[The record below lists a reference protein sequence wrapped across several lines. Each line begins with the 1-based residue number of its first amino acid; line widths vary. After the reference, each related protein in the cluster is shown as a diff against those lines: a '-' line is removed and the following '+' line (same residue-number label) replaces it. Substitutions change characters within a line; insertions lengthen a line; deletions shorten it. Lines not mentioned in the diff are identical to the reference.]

1 MVRKNGLKKTALH
14 RITGSNILMHS
25 KIYDVIVVGAG
36 HAGCEAALASAKMG
50 ADTLMFVIKLETIG
64 RMSCNPAVGG
74 LAKGHLTREVDA
86 LGGAIGQAID
96 RTGIHFRML
105 NKSKGPAVW
114 APRAQADRIAYQI
127 EMRSVVEHQENLEI
141 KEALV
146 EELIVEEDHI
156 KGVITQYG
164 QTYYAKTVIIAA
176 GTFLNGTIHI
186 GKNKYS
192 AGRAGEFA
200 SIKLSDSLKKCGFP
214 LTRFKTGTPAR
225 LDGRTLDYSKLE
237 EQKPDDP
244 PPKFSYYNDIEPKN
258 LVSCYLTYTN
268 KKTHKIIAE
277 HISESSLFSGN
288 ITGIGARYC
297 PSIEDKIKKFP
308 EKNRHQVF
316 LEPEGMNT
324 YEIYANGLPTSFP
337 PHVQLEMI
345 HSVEG
350 LENAKIM
357 RYGYAIEYD
366 CIPTEYI
373 HYSLETKI
381 IKGLFFAGQINGTSG
396 YEEAAAQGI
405 MAGINAVQVIQK
417 KDPIILR
424 RDSSYVGVL
433 IDDLVTKGVDEPYR
447 MFTARAEY
455 RLHLRQDNA
464 DERLMPLGYKLG
476 LVSDER
482 FKRFT
487 HAKKIKEREMNKL
500 KKQNARIDSNKSFK
514 IIDLLRRPG
523 NSFDDLVKY
532 GYKIHND
539 VSEFI
544 KEKISLEVKYEG
556 YIHRQMK
563 EIERFNYL
571 EHKKIPKD
579 FDYMGFDA
587 ISYEAREKLTKIKP
601 LSVGQ
606 AARVPGVTFADI
618 SALLVKLK
626 SLDVR

>member
-1 MVRKNGLKKTALH
+1 
-14 RITGSNILMHS
+14 MHS
-25 KIYDVIVVGAG
+25 KTYDVIVVGAG
-36 HAGCEAALASAKMG
+36 HAGCEAALAAAKMG

-86 LGGAIGQAID
+86 LGGAIGQVID

-114 APRAQADRIAYQI
+114 APRAQADRMKYQI
-127 EMRSVVEHQENLEI
+127 EMRSVVEHQDNLEV

-146 EELIVEEDHI
+146 EELVLEDGHV
-156 KGVITQYG
+156 KGVMTQYG
-164 QTYYAKTVIIAA
+164 QTYNAKTVIIAA

-186 GKNKYS
+186 GKNNYS

-200 SIKLSDSLKKCGFP
+200 SIKLSDSLKKLGFP
-214 LTRFKTGTPAR
+214 LVRFKTGTPAR
-225 LDGRTLDYSKLE
+225 LDARTLDYSKLE

-244 PPKFSYYNDIEPKN
+244 PPKFSYYTDIQPKN
-258 LVSCYLTYTN
+258 YVSCFLTYTN
-268 KKTHKIIAE
+268 RRTHKIIAD
-277 HISESSLFSGN
+277 HITESSLFSGN
-288 ITGIGARYC
+288 ITGVGARYC

-308 EKNRHQVF
+308 EKDRHQVF
-316 LEPEGMNT
+316 IEPEGLNT
-324 YEIYANGLPTSFP
+324 FEMYANGLPTSFP
-337 PHVQLEMI
+337 PQVQLDMI

-350 LENAKIM
+350 LEKAKLM

-373 HYSLETKI
+373 HYNLETKL
-381 IKGLFFAGQINGTSG
+381 IKGLFLAGQINGTSG

-405 MAGINAVQVIQK
+405 IAGINAVKYVQK
-417 KDPIILR
+417 KDPIIMH
-424 RDSSYVGVL
+424 RDNSYIGVL

-464 DERLMPLGYKLG
+464 DERLMPLGYELG
-476 LVSDER
+476 LIDKNR
-482 FKRFT
+482 YKQF
-487 HAKKIKEREMNKL
+487 ADALKIKNREIKKL
-500 KKQNARIDSNKSFK
+500 LKENAISDSKKSYKMID
-514 IIDLLRRPG
+514 ILRRPEIAY
-523 NSFDDLVKY
+523 DDLAKF
-532 GYKIHND
+532 GFKIESD
-539 VSEFI
+539 VTCDI

-556 YIHRQMK
+556 YIKRQHQ

-571 EHKKIPKD
+571 ESKSIPED
-579 FDYMGFDA
+579 FNYMEFPT
-587 ISYEAREKLTKIKP
+587 ISYEAREKLTKVKP

-606 AARVPGVTFADI
+606 AARIPGVTFADV

-626 SLDVR
+626 ALDAR

>member
-1 MVRKNGLKKTALH
+1 
-14 RITGSNILMHS
+14 MHS
-25 KIYDVIVVGAG
+25 HIYDVIVVGAG
-36 HAGCEAALASAKMG
+36 HAGCEAALAAAKMG

-86 LGGAIGQAID
+86 LGGAIGQVID
-96 RTGIHFRML
+96 KTGIHFRML

-114 APRAQADRIAYQI
+114 APRAQADRMKYQM
-127 EMRSVVEHQENLEI
+127 EMRSVVELQENLEI

-146 EELIVEEDHI
+146 EELVVENGHI
-156 KGVITQYG
+156 KGVKTQYG
-164 QTYYAKTVIIAA
+164 QTYFGKTVVIAA

-200 SIKLSDSLKKCGFP
+200 SIKLSDSLRKHGFP
-214 LTRFKTGTPAR
+214 LVRFKTGTPAR
-225 LDGRTLDYSKLE
+225 LDSRTLDYSKLE
-237 EQKPDDP
+237 EQKPDEP
-244 PPKFSYYNDIEPKN
+244 PPKFSYYTDIQPKN
-258 LVSCYLTYTN
+258 YVSCFLTYTN
-268 KKTHKIIAE
+268 KKTHKIIADN
-277 HISESSLFSGN
+277 ITESSLFSGN

-308 EKNRHQVF
+308 DKDRHQVF
-316 LEPEGMNT
+316 IEPEGINT
-324 YEIYANGLPTSFP
+324 FEMYANGLPTSFP
-337 PHVQLEMI
+337 PQVQLDMI

-350 LENAKIM
+350 LEKAKLM

-366 CIPTEYI
+366 CIPSEYI
-373 HYSLETKI
+373 QYSLETKLI
-381 IKGLFFAGQINGTSG
+381 QGLFLAGQINGTSG

-405 MAGINAVQVIQK
+405 IAGINAVKYARGEEPVVM
-417 KDPIILR
+417 R
-424 RDSSYVGVL
+424 RDNSYIGVL

-464 DERLMPLGYKLG
+464 DERLMPIGYELG
-476 LVSDER
+476 LIE
-482 FKRFT
+482 
-487 HAKKIKEREMNKL
+487 KERYKKFTDAIKL
-500 KKQNARIDSNKSFK
+500 KNRELKKLQKENAKSDSDKSYKMID
-514 IIDLLRRPG
+514 ILRRPEIAY
-523 NSFDDLVKY
+523 DDLAKF
-532 GYKIHND
+532 GYEIEND
-539 VSEFI
+539 VTDSI

-556 YIHRQMK
+556 YIKRQAQ

-571 EHKKIPKD
+571 ESKPIPAD
-579 FDYMGFDA
+579 FNYMEFEN
-587 ISYEAREKLTKIKP
+587 ISYEAREKLTKVKP

-606 AARVPGVTFADI
+606 AARIPGVTFADV

-626 SLDVR
+626 TLDVR

>member
-1 MVRKNGLKKTALH
+1 
-14 RITGSNILMHS
+14 MHS
-25 KIYDVIVVGAG
+25 QIYDVIVVGAG
-36 HAGCEAALASAKMG
+36 HAGCEAALAAARMG
-50 ADTLMFVIKLETIG
+50 ADTLMLVIKLETIG

-86 LGGAIGQAID
+86 LGGAIGQVID

-114 APRAQADRIAYQI
+114 APRAQADRMKYQL

-146 EELIVEEDHI
+146 EELIVEKGQI
-156 KGVITQYG
+156 KGVKTQYG
-164 QTYYAKTVIIAA
+164 QTYFGKTVIIAA

-200 SIKLSDSLKKCGFP
+200 SLKLSDSLKEHGFP
-214 LTRFKTGTPAR
+214 LVRFKTGTPAR
-225 LDGRTLDYSKLE
+225 LDSRSLDYSKLE

-244 PPKFSYYNDIEPKN
+244 PPKFSYYTDIEPKN
-258 LVSCYLTYTN
+258 YVSCFLTYTN
-268 KKTHKIIAE
+268 KNTHKIIADN
-277 HISESSLFSGN
+277 ISESSLFSGN

-308 EKNRHQVF
+308 DKNRHQVF
-316 LEPEGMNT
+316 IEPEGLNT
-324 YEIYANGLPTSFP
+324 FEMYANGLPTSFP
-337 PHVQLEMI
+337 PQVQLDMI

-350 LENAKIM
+350 LENAKLM

-366 CIPTEYI
+366 CIPSEYI
-373 HYSLETKI
+373 QYSLETKL
-381 IKGLFFAGQINGTSG
+381 IKGLFLAGQINGTSG

-405 MAGINAVQVIQK
+405 IAGINAVNYVLK
-417 KDPIILR
+417 KDPVVMH
-424 RDSSYVGVL
+424 RDNSYIGVL

-464 DERLMPLGYKLG
+464 DERLMPLGNQLG
-476 LVSDER
+476 LIDIERYKKFTEALKVKNREIKKLQKTNAKTDSD
-482 FKRFT
+482 K
-487 HAKKIKEREMNKL
+487 AYKM
-500 KKQNARIDSNKSFK
+500 ID
-514 IIDLLRRPG
+514 ILRRPEIAY
-523 NSFDDLVKY
+523 DDLNRF
-532 GYKIHND
+532 GYIIEND
-539 VSEFI
+539 VTDLI
-544 KEKISLEVKYEG
+544 KDKISLEVKYEG
-556 YIHRQMK
+556 YIKRQKK

-571 EHKKIPKD
+571 ENKSIPAD
-579 FDYMGFDA
+579 FNYMEFKT
-587 ISYEAREKLTKIKP
+587 ISYEAREKLTKVKP

-606 AARVPGVTFADI
+606 AARIPGVTFADV
-618 SALLVKLK
+618 SALLIKLK
-626 SLDVR
+626 SLGK

>member
-1 MVRKNGLKKTALH
+1 
-14 RITGSNILMHS
+14 MHS
-25 KIYDVIVVGAG
+25 QIYDVIVVGAG
-36 HAGCEAALASAKMG
+36 HAGCEAALAAAKMG

-86 LGGAIGQAID
+86 LGGAIGQVID

-114 APRAQADRIAYQI
+114 APRAQADRIKYQL

-146 EELIVEEDHI
+146 EELIVEKGLI
-156 KGVITQYG
+156 KGVKTQYG
-164 QTYYAKTVIIAA
+164 QTYFGKTVIIAA

-200 SIKLSDSLKKCGFP
+200 SLKLSDSLKEHGFP
-214 LTRFKTGTPAR
+214 LVRFKTGTPAR
-225 LDGRTLDYSKLE
+225 LDSRSLDYSKLE
-237 EQKPDDP
+237 EQKPDEP
-244 PPKFSYYNDIEPKN
+244 PPKFSYYTDIEPKN
-258 LVSCYLTYTN
+258 YVSCYLTYTN
-268 KKTHKIIAE
+268 EKTHKIIADN
-277 HISESSLFSGN
+277 INKSSLFSGN

-316 LEPEGMNT
+316 IEPEGINT
-324 YEIYANGLPTSFP
+324 FEMYANGLPTSFP
-337 PHVQLEMI
+337 PQVQLDMI

-350 LENAKIM
+350 LENAKLM

-366 CIPTEYI
+366 CIPSEYI
-373 HYSLETKI
+373 QYNLETKL

-405 MAGINAVQVIQK
+405 IAGINAVNYVLK
-417 KDPIILR
+417 KDPVVMH
-424 RDSSYVGVL
+424 RDNSYIGVL

-464 DERLMPLGYKLG
+464 DERLMPLGHQLG
-476 LVSDER
+476 LIDNER
-482 FKRFT
+482 YKKFIE
-487 HAKKIKEREMNKL
+487 ALKIKNREL
-500 KKQNARIDSNKSFK
+500 KKLQKTNAKTDSDKAYKMID
-514 IIDLLRRPG
+514 ILRRPEIAY
-523 NSFDDLVKY
+523 DDLTEF
-532 GYKIHND
+532 GYKIEND
-539 VSEFI
+539 VTNLI
-544 KEKISLEVKYEG
+544 KNKISLEVKYEG
-556 YIHRQMK
+556 YIIRQK
-563 EIERFNYL
+563 QEIERFNYL
-571 EHKKIPKD
+571 ENKSIPAD
-579 FDYMGFDA
+579 FNYMEFET
-587 ISYEAREKLTKIKP
+587 ISYEAREKLTKVNP

-606 AARVPGVTFADI
+606 AARIPGVTFADV
-618 SALLVKLK
+618 SALLIKLK
-626 SLDVR
+626 TLDAK

>member
-1 MVRKNGLKKTALH
+1 
-14 RITGSNILMHS
+14 MHS
-25 KIYDVIVVGAG
+25 HIYDVIVVGAG
-36 HAGCEAALASAKMG
+36 HAGCEAALAAAKMG

-74 LAKGHLTREVDA
+74 LAKGHITREVDA
-86 LGGAIGQAID
+86 LGGAIGQVID

-114 APRAQADRIAYQI
+114 APRAQADRIAYQM

-146 EELIVEEDHI
+146 EELVVDKGHI
-156 KGVITQYG
+156 KGVKTQYG

-186 GKNKYS
+186 GKKRYS
-192 AGRAGEFA
+192 SGRAGEFA
-200 SIKLSDSLKKCGFP
+200 SIKLSDSLKQCGFP
-214 LTRFKTGTPAR
+214 LVRFKTGTPAR
-225 LDGRTLDYSKLE
+225 LDARTLDYSKLE

-244 PPKFSYYNDIEPKN
+244 APKFSYYTDIEPKN
-258 LVSCYLTYTN
+258 RVSCFLTYTN
-268 KKTHKIIAE
+268 PRTHEIISE
-277 HISESSLFSGN
+277 NMTESSLFSGN

-308 EKNRHQVF
+308 EKDRHQVF
-316 LEPEGMNT
+316 IEPEGINT
-324 YEIYANGLPTSFP
+324 FEMYANGLPTSFP
-337 PHVQLEMI
+337 PQVQLDMI

-350 LENAKIM
+350 LENAKLM

-373 HYSLETKI
+373 QYSLETKLV
-381 IKGLFFAGQINGTSG
+381 KGLFFAGQINGTSG

-405 MAGINAVQVIQK
+405 MAGINAVKYVQK
-417 KDPIILR
+417 KDPIIML
-424 RDSSYVGVL
+424 RDSSYIGVL

-464 DERLMPLGYKLG
+464 DERLMPLGFELG
-476 LVSDER
+476 LIDK
-482 FKRFT
+482 KRYQKFVN
-487 HAKKIKEREMNKL
+487 ALKIKNREIEKL
-500 KKQNARIDSNKSFK
+500 KKENARSETKKSYKMID
-514 IIDLLRRPG
+514 ILRRPEIAY
-523 NSFDDLVKY
+523 DDLKKF
-532 GYKIHND
+532 GYTIESD
-539 VSEFI
+539 VTDDI

-556 YIHRQMK
+556 YIQRQMK

-579 FDYMGFDA
+579 FNYMNFDA

-606 AARVPGVTFADI
+606 AARVPGVTFADV

-626 SLDVR
+626 ALDGR

>member
-1 MVRKNGLKKTALH
+1 
-14 RITGSNILMHS
+14 MHS
-25 KIYDVIVVGAG
+25 QIYDVIVVGAG
-36 HAGCEAALASAKMG
+36 HAGCEAALAAAKMG

-86 LGGAIGQAID
+86 LGGAIGQVID

-114 APRAQADRIAYQI
+114 APRAQADRMKYQI

-146 EELIVEEDHI
+146 EELIVDKGQI
-156 KGVITQYG
+156 KGVKTQYG

-200 SIKLSDSLKKCGFP
+200 SLKLSDSLKAHGFP
-214 LTRFKTGTPAR
+214 LVRFKTGTPAR
-225 LDGRTLDYSKLE
+225 LDSRSLDYSKLE
-237 EQKPDDP
+237 EQKPDEP
-244 PPKFSYYNDIEPKN
+244 PPKFSYYTDIEPKN
-258 LVSCYLTYTN
+258 YVSCYLTYTN
-268 KKTHKIIAE
+268 EKTHKIIADN
-277 HISESSLFSGN
+277 INKSSLFSGN

-316 LEPEGMNT
+316 IEPEGINT
-324 YEIYANGLPTSFP
+324 FEMYANGLPTSFP
-337 PHVQLEMI
+337 PQVQLDMI

-350 LENAKIM
+350 LENAKLM

-366 CIPTEYI
+366 CIPSEYI
-373 HYSLETKI
+373 QYNLETKL

-405 MAGINAVQVIQK
+405 IAGINAVNYVLK
-417 KDPIILR
+417 KDPVVMH
-424 RDSSYVGVL
+424 RDNSYIGVL

-464 DERLMPLGYKLG
+464 DERLMPLGHQLG
-476 LVSDER
+476 LIDNER
-482 FKRFT
+482 YKKFIE
-487 HAKKIKEREMNKL
+487 ALKIKNREL
-500 KKQNARIDSNKSFK
+500 KKLQKTNAKTDSDKAYKMID
-514 IIDLLRRPG
+514 ILRRPEIAY
-523 NSFDDLVKY
+523 DDLTEF
-532 GYKIHND
+532 GYKIEND
-539 VSEFI
+539 VTNLI
-544 KEKISLEVKYEG
+544 KNKISLEVKYEG
-556 YIHRQMK
+556 YIIRQK
-563 EIERFNYL
+563 QEIERFNYL
-571 EHKKIPKD
+571 ENKSIPAD
-579 FDYMGFDA
+579 FNYMEFET
-587 ISYEAREKLTKIKP
+587 ISYEAREKLTKVNP

-606 AARVPGVTFADI
+606 AARIPGVTFADV
-618 SALLVKLK
+618 SALLIKLK
-626 SLDVR
+626 TLDAK

>member
-1 MVRKNGLKKTALH
+1 
-14 RITGSNILMHS
+14 MHS
-25 KIYDVIVVGAG
+25 HIYDVIVIGAG
-36 HAGCEAALASAKMG
+36 HAGCEAALAAAKMG

-86 LGGAIGQAID
+86 LGGTIGQVID

-114 APRAQADRIAYQI
+114 APRAQADRMKYQL

-146 EELIVEEDHI
+146 KKLIVEKGHI
-156 KGVITQYG
+156 KGVKTQYG

-200 SIKLSDSLKKCGFP
+200 SIKLSDSLKKLGFP
-214 LTRFKTGTPAR
+214 LVRFKTGTPAR
-225 LDGRTLDYSKLE
+225 IDSRTLDYSKLE
-237 EQKPDDP
+237 EQTPDEP
-244 PPKFSYYNDIEPKN
+244 PPKFSYYTEIQPKN
-258 LVSCYLTYTN
+258 YASCFLTYTN
-268 KKTHKIIAE
+268 KRTHKIIADNM
-277 HISESSLFSGN
+277 SKSSLFSGN

-308 EKNRHQVF
+308 DKDRHQVF
-316 LEPEGMNT
+316 LEPEGLNT
-324 YEIYANGLPTSFP
+324 FEMYANGLPTSFP
-337 PHVQLEMI
+337 PQVQLDLI

-350 LENAKIM
+350 LEKAKLM

-366 CIPTEYI
+366 CIPTECI
-373 HYSLETKI
+373 QYSLETKL
-381 IKGLFFAGQINGTSG
+381 IKGLFLAGQINGTSG

-405 MAGINAVQVIQK
+405 IAGINAVHFVLK
-417 KDPIILR
+417 KDPVIMR
-424 RDSSYVGVL
+424 RDNSYIGVL

-476 LVSDER
+476 LIAD
-482 FKRFT
+482 KKYKKFT
-487 HAKKIKEREMNKL
+487 EALKIKNREL
-500 KKQNARIDSNKSFK
+500 KKLQKTNAKTDSDKAYK
-514 IIDLLRRPG
+514 MIEILRRPEIAY
-523 NSFDDLVKY
+523 DDLISF
-532 GYKIHND
+532 GYKIEND
-539 VSEFI
+539 VTDAI
-544 KEKISLEVKYEG
+544 KDKISLEVKYEG
-556 YIHRQMK
+556 YIKRQKK

-571 EHKKIPKD
+571 ENKSIPVD
-579 FDYMGFDA
+579 FNYMEFDT
-587 ISYEAREKLTKIKP
+587 ISYEAREKLTNVKP

-606 AARVPGVTFADI
+606 AARIPGVTFADV

-626 SLDVR
+626 ALDAL

>member
-1 MVRKNGLKKTALH
+1 M
-14 RITGSNILMHS
+14 
-25 KIYDVIVVGAG
+25 IVVGAG
-36 HAGCEAALASAKMG
+36 HAGCEAALAAAKMG
-50 ADTLMFVIKLETIG
+50 ADTLLFVIKLETIG

-86 LGGAIGQAID
+86 LGGAIGQVID
-96 RTGIHFRML
+96 KTGIHFRML

-114 APRAQADRIAYQI
+114 APRAQADRMKYQI

-146 EELIVEEDHI
+146 EELIVEDKHI
-156 KGVITQYG
+156 KGVMTQYG
-164 QTYYAKTVIIAA
+164 QSYYAKTVIIAA

-186 GKNKYS
+186 GKNNYS

-214 LTRFKTGTPAR
+214 LARFKTGTPAR
-225 LDGRTLDYSKLE
+225 LDSRTLDYSKLE
-237 EQKPDDP
+237 EQKPDEP
-244 PPKFSYYNDIEPKN
+244 PPKFSYYTDIQPKN
-258 LVSCYLTYTN
+258 YVSCFLTYTN
-268 KKTHKIIAE
+268 KTTHKIIADN
-277 HISESSLFSGN
+277 INESSLFSGN

-308 EKNRHQVF
+308 EKDRHQVF
-316 LEPEGMNT
+316 IEPEGINT
-324 YEIYANGLPTSFP
+324 FEMYANGLPTSFP
-337 PHVQLEMI
+337 PQVQLDMI

-350 LENAKIM
+350 LEKAKLM

-373 HYSLETKI
+373 HYSLETKL
-381 IKGLFFAGQINGTSG
+381 IKGLFLAGQINGTSG

-405 MAGINAVQVIQK
+405 IAGINAVKYVQK
-417 KDPIILR
+417 KDPIIMH
-424 RDSSYVGVL
+424 RDNSYIGVL

-464 DERLMPLGYKLG
+464 DERLMPLGYELG
-476 LVSDER
+476 LIDKHRYKQFTDALIIKNREIKKLLKENAISDSE
-482 FKRFT
+482 KSY
-487 HAKKIKEREMNKL
+487 KM
-500 KKQNARIDSNKSFK
+500 ID
-514 IIDLLRRPG
+514 ILRRPEIAYD
-523 NSFDDLVKY
+523 NLAKF
-532 GYKIHND
+532 GYKIADD
-539 VSEFI
+539 VTNAI

-556 YIHRQMK
+556 YIKRQHQ

-571 EHKKIPKD
+571 ESKSIPAD
-579 FDYMGFDA
+579 FNYMEFA
-587 ISYEAREKLTKIKP
+587 TISYEAREKLTKVKP

-606 AARVPGVTFADI
+606 AARIPGVTFADV

-626 SLDVR
+626 TLDAR

>member
-1 MVRKNGLKKTALH
+1 
-14 RITGSNILMHS
+14 MHS
-25 KIYDVIVVGAG
+25 HIFDVIVIGAG
-36 HAGCEAALASAKMG
+36 HAGCEAALAAAKMG
-50 ADTLMFVIKLETIG
+50 ANTLLFVIKLETIG

-86 LGGAIGQAID
+86 LGGAIGQVID
-96 RTGIHFRML
+96 KTGIHFRML

-114 APRAQADRIAYQI
+114 APRAQADRMKYQM

-146 EELIVEEDHI
+146 EELVVENGHI
-156 KGVITQYG
+156 KGVKTQYG
-164 QTYYAKTVIIAA
+164 QTYFGKTMIIAA

-200 SIKLSDSLKKCGFP
+200 SLKLSDSLKELGFR
-214 LTRFKTGTPAR
+214 LVRFKTGTPAR
-225 LDGRTLDYSKLE
+225 LDSRTLDYSKLE
-237 EQKPDDP
+237 EQKPDEP
-244 PPKFSYYNDIEPKN
+244 PPKFSYYTEIQPKN
-258 LVSCYLTYTN
+258 YVSCFLTYTN
-268 KKTHKIIAE
+268 KNTHKIIADN
-277 HISESSLFSGN
+277 ITKSSLFSGN

-308 EKNRHQVF
+308 EKDRHQVF
-316 LEPEGMNT
+316 IEPEGINT
-324 YEIYANGLPTSFP
+324 FEMYANGLPTSFP
-337 PHVQLEMI
+337 PQVQLDMI

-350 LENAKIM
+350 LEKAKLM

-373 HYSLETKI
+373 HYSLETKL
-381 IKGLFFAGQINGTSG
+381 IKGLFLAGQINGTSG

-405 MAGINAVQVIQK
+405 IAGINAVHSVRGK
-417 KDPIILR
+417 NPIIMR
-424 RDSSYVGVL
+424 RDNSYIGVL

-476 LVSDER
+476 LIDKER
-482 FKRFT
+482 YRQFT
-487 HAKKIKEREMNKL
+487 DALKIKNREIKKL
-500 KKQNARIDSNKSFK
+500 KKENAISDSEKSYK
-514 IIDLLRRPG
+514 MIAILRRPEIAY
-523 NSFDDLVKY
+523 DDLAKF
-532 GYKIHND
+532 GYKIESD
-539 VSEFI
+539 VTGDI

-556 YIHRQMK
+556 YIKRQHQ

-571 EHKKIPKD
+571 ESKSIPLD
-579 FDYMGFDA
+579 FNYLKFET
-587 ISYEAREKLTKIKP
+587 ISYEAREKLTKVKP

-606 AARVPGVTFADI
+606 AARIPGVTFADV

-626 SLDVR
+626 TLDAR

>member
-1 MVRKNGLKKTALH
+1 
-14 RITGSNILMHS
+14 MHS

-36 HAGCEAALASAKMG
+36 HAGCEAALAAAKMG

-86 LGGAIGQAID
+86 LGGAIGQVID

-114 APRAQADRIAYQI
+114 APRAQADRMKYQM
-127 EMRSVVEHQENLEI
+127 EMRFVVEHQENLEV

-146 EELIVEEDHI
+146 EELIVQKRQI
-156 KGVITQYG
+156 KGVKTQYG
-164 QTYYAKTVIIAA
+164 QTYWGKTVIIAA

-192 AGRAGEFA
+192 SGRAGEFA
-200 SIKLSDSLKKCGFP
+200 SIKLSDSLKEHGFP
-214 LTRFKTGTPAR
+214 LVRFKTGTPAR
-225 LDGRTLDYSKLE
+225 LDSRSLDYEKLE
-237 EQKPDDP
+237 EQKPDEP
-244 PPKFSYYNDIEPKN
+244 PPKFSYYTNIQPKN
-258 LVSCYLTYTN
+258 YVSCFLTYTN
-268 KKTHKIIAE
+268 ERTHKIIADN
-277 HISESSLFSGN
+277 INQSSLFSGN

-308 EKNRHQVF
+308 EKDRHQVF
-316 LEPEGMNT
+316 IEPEGINT
-324 YEIYANGLPTSFP
+324 FEMYANGLPTSFP
-337 PHVQLEMI
+337 PQVQMDMI

-350 LENAKIM
+350 LKNAKLM

-373 HYSLETKI
+373 QYSLETRL

-405 MAGINAVQVIQK
+405 IAGINAVNYVMK
-417 KDPIILR
+417 KEPIVMH
-424 RDSSYVGVL
+424 RDNSYIGVL

-464 DERLMPLGYKLG
+464 DERLMPLGYQLG
-476 LVSDER
+476 LIDTARYKKFTEALTIKIREIKKLQKTNAKTDSD
-482 FKRFT
+482 KAYKT
-487 HAKKIKEREMNKL
+487 
-500 KKQNARIDSNKSFK
+500 ID
-514 IIDLLRRPG
+514 ILRRPEIAY
-523 NSFDDLVKY
+523 DDLVRF
-532 GYKIHND
+532 GYKIEKD
-539 VSEFI
+539 VTDLI
-544 KEKISLEVKYEG
+544 KDKISLEVKYEG
-556 YIHRQMK
+556 YIKRQK
-563 EIERFNYL
+563 QEIERFNYL
-571 EHKKIPKD
+571 ENKSIPAD
-579 FDYMGFDA
+579 FNYMEFET
-587 ISYEAREKLTKIKP
+587 ISYEAREKLTKVKP

-606 AARVPGVTFADI
+606 AARISGVTFADV
-618 SALLVKLK
+618 SALLIKLK
-626 SLDVR
+626 TLDAK

>member
-1 MVRKNGLKKTALH
+1 LTKKTAPKNSVTQK
-14 RITGSNILMHS
+14 TGSNTIMHS
-25 KIYDVIVVGAG
+25 KTYDVIVVGAG
-36 HAGCEAALASAKMG
+36 HAGCEAALAAAKMG

-86 LGGAIGQAID
+86 LGGAIGQVID

-114 APRAQADRIAYQI
+114 APRAQADRMKYQI
-127 EMRSVVEHQENLEI
+127 EMRSVVEHQDNLEV

-146 EELIVEEDHI
+146 EELVLEDGHV
-156 KGVITQYG
+156 KGVMTQYG
-164 QTYYAKTVIIAA
+164 QTYNAKTVIIAA

-186 GKNKYS
+186 GKNNYS

-200 SIKLSDSLKKCGFP
+200 SIKLSDSLKKLGFP
-214 LTRFKTGTPAR
+214 LVRFKTGTPAR
-225 LDGRTLDYSKLE
+225 LDARTLDYSKLE

-244 PPKFSYYNDIEPKN
+244 PPKFSYYTDIQPKN
-258 LVSCYLTYTN
+258 YVSCFLTYTN
-268 KKTHKIIAE
+268 RRTHKIIAD
-277 HISESSLFSGN
+277 HITESSLFSGN
-288 ITGIGARYC
+288 ITGVGARYC

-308 EKNRHQVF
+308 EKDRHQVF
-316 LEPEGMNT
+316 IEPEGLNT
-324 YEIYANGLPTSFP
+324 FEMYANGLPTSFP
-337 PHVQLEMI
+337 PQVQLDMI

-350 LENAKIM
+350 LEKAKLM

-373 HYSLETKI
+373 HYNLETKL
-381 IKGLFFAGQINGTSG
+381 IKGLFLAGQINGTSG

-405 MAGINAVQVIQK
+405 IAGINAVKYVQK
-417 KDPIILR
+417 KDPIIMH
-424 RDSSYVGVL
+424 RDNSYIGVL

-464 DERLMPLGYKLG
+464 DERLMPLGYELG
-476 LVSDER
+476 LIDKNR
-482 FKRFT
+482 YKQF
-487 HAKKIKEREMNKL
+487 ADALKIKNREIKKL
-500 KKQNARIDSNKSFK
+500 LKENAISDSKKSYKMID
-514 IIDLLRRPG
+514 ILRRPEIAY
-523 NSFDDLVKY
+523 DDLAKF
-532 GYKIHND
+532 GFKIESD
-539 VSEFI
+539 VTCDI

-556 YIHRQMK
+556 YIKRQHQ

-571 EHKKIPKD
+571 ESKSIPED
-579 FDYMGFDA
+579 FNYMEFPT
-587 ISYEAREKLTKIKP
+587 ISYEAREKLTKVKP

-606 AARVPGVTFADI
+606 AARIPGVTFADV

-626 SLDVR
+626 ALDAR

>member
-1 MVRKNGLKKTALH
+1 
-14 RITGSNILMHS
+14 MHS
-25 KIYDVIVVGAG
+25 KTYDVIVVGAG
-36 HAGCEAALASAKMG
+36 HAGCEAALAAAKMG
-50 ADTLMFVIKLETIG
+50 ANTLMFVIKLETIG

-86 LGGAIGQAID
+86 LGGAIGQVID

-114 APRAQADRIAYQI
+114 APRAQADRMKYQI
-127 EMRSVVEHQENLEI
+127 EMRSVVEHQENLEV

-146 EELIVEEDHI
+146 EELIVDKEHI
-156 KGVITQYG
+156 KGVKTQYG

-200 SIKLSDSLKKCGFP
+200 SIKLSESLEKCGFP
-214 LTRFKTGTPAR
+214 LVRFKTGTPAR
-225 LDGRTLDYSKLE
+225 LDARTLDYSKLE
-237 EQKPDDP
+237 EQKPDEP
-244 PPKFSYYNDIEPKN
+244 PPKFSYYTDIQPKN
-258 LVSCYLTYTN
+258 YVSCFLTYTN
-268 KKTHKIIAE
+268 KRTHKIIAD
-277 HISESSLFSGN
+277 HITESSLFSGN
-288 ITGIGARYC
+288 ITGVGARYC

-308 EKNRHQVF
+308 EKDRHQVF
-316 LEPEGMNT
+316 IEPEGLNT
-324 YEIYANGLPTSFP
+324 FEMYANGLPTSFP
-337 PHVQLEMI
+337 PQVQLDMI

-350 LENAKIM
+350 LEKAKLM

-373 HYSLETKI
+373 HYSLETKL
-381 IKGLFFAGQINGTSG
+381 IKGLFLAGQINGTSG

-405 MAGINAVQVIQK
+405 IAGINAVKYVQK
-417 KDPIILR
+417 KDPIIMH
-424 RDSSYVGVL
+424 RDNSYIGVL

-464 DERLMPLGYKLG
+464 DERLMPLGYELG
-476 LVSDER
+476 LIDKNR
-482 FKRFT
+482 YKQF
-487 HAKKIKEREMNKL
+487 ADALKIKNREIKKL
-500 KKQNARIDSNKSFK
+500 LRENAISDSKKSYKMID
-514 IIDLLRRPG
+514 ILRRPEIAY
-523 NSFDDLVKY
+523 DDLAKF
-532 GYKIHND
+532 GYKIE
-539 VSEFI
+539 SEVTCDI

-556 YIHRQMK
+556 YIKRQHQ

-571 EHKKIPKD
+571 ESKSIPED
-579 FDYMGFDA
+579 FNYMEFPT
-587 ISYEAREKLTKIKP
+587 ISYEAREKLTKVKP

-606 AARVPGVTFADI
+606 AARIPGVTFADV

-626 SLDVR
+626 ALDAR

>member
-1 MVRKNGLKKTALH
+1 MHKK
-14 RITGSNILMHS
+14 
-25 KIYDVIVVGAG
+25 KYDVIVIGGG
-36 HAGCEAALASAKMG
+36 HAGCEAALAAARRG
-50 ADTLMFVIKLETIG
+50 ADTLMFIIKLETIG

-86 LGGAIGQAID
+86 LGGAIGQVID

-127 EMRSVVEHQENLEI
+127 EMRSVVEHQDNLEI

-146 EELIVEEDHI
+146 EELIVENDTV

-164 QTYYAKTVIIAA
+164 QTYISKTVIIAA

-186 GKNKYS
+186 GRNRYS

-200 SIKLSDSLKKCGFP
+200 SIKLSESIKKLGFP
-214 LTRFKTGTPAR
+214 LVRFKTGTPAR
-225 LDGRTLDYSKLE
+225 IDARTLNFSKLE
-237 EQKPDDP
+237 EQKPDEP
-244 PPKFSYYNDIEPKN
+244 PPKFSYYTDIQPKN

-268 KKTHKIIAE
+268 KKTHKIIAD
-277 HISESSLFSGN
+277 HITESSLFSGN
-288 ITGIGARYC
+288 ITGVGARYC

-316 LEPEGMNT
+316 LEPEGTNT
-324 YEIYANGLPTSFP
+324 FEIYANGLPTSFP
-337 PHVQLEMI
+337 PEIQLKMI
-345 HSVEG
+345 HTVEG
-350 LENAKIM
+350 MEQAKLM

-366 CIPTEYI
+366 CIPTEFLTM
-373 HYSLETKI
+373 SLETKN
-381 IKGLFFAGQINGTSG
+381 IKGLFLAGQINGTSG

-405 MAGINAVQVIQK
+405 MAGINAVQLLHK
-417 KDPIILR
+417 KDPIILK
-424 RDSSYVGVL
+424 RDSSYIGVL

-482 FKRFT
+482 FGHFT
-487 HAKKIKEREMNKL
+487 HAQKIKDREIRKL
-500 KKQNARIDSNKSFK
+500 KKQNAKIDSDKSFK
-514 IIDLLRRPG
+514 IIDLLRRPE
-523 NSFDDLVKY
+523 NSYDDLVNY
-532 GYKIHND
+532 GYIVQDD
-539 VSEFI
+539 VTELI

-556 YIHRQMK
+556 YIQRQMK

-579 FDYMGFDA
+579 FDFMRFEA
-587 ISYEAREKLTKIKP
+587 ISFEAREKLTKIKP

-626 SLDVR
+626 SLDGR

>member
-1 MVRKNGLKKTALH
+1 
-14 RITGSNILMHS
+14 MHS
-25 KIYDVIVVGAG
+25 QIYDVIVVGAG
-36 HAGCEAALASAKMG
+36 HAGCEAALAAAKMG

-86 LGGAIGQAID
+86 LGGAIGQVID

-114 APRAQADRIAYQI
+114 APRAQADRMKYQI

-146 EELIVEEDHI
+146 EELIVDKGQI
-156 KGVITQYG
+156 KGVKTQYG

-186 GKNKYS
+186 GRNKFS

-200 SIKLSDSLKKCGFP
+200 SIKLSDSLKEHGFP
-214 LTRFKTGTPAR
+214 LVRFKTGTPAR
-225 LDGRTLDYSKLE
+225 LDSRTLDYSKLE
-237 EQKPDDP
+237 EQKPDEP
-244 PPKFSYYNDIEPKN
+244 PPKFSYYTDIQPKN
-258 LVSCYLTYTN
+258 YVGCFLTYTN
-268 KKTHKIIAE
+268 TKTHKIIAD
-277 HISESSLFSGN
+277 HITESSLFSGN

-308 EKNRHQVF
+308 DKDRHQVF
-316 LEPEGMNT
+316 IEPEGINT
-324 YEIYANGLPTSFP
+324 FEMYANGLPTSFP
-337 PHVQLEMI
+337 PQVQLDMI

-350 LENAKIM
+350 LENAKLM

-366 CIPTEYI
+366 CIPSEYI
-373 HYSLETKI
+373 QYNLETKL

-405 MAGINAVQVIQK
+405 IAGINAVNYVLG
-417 KDPIILR
+417 KDPVIMR
-424 RDSSYVGVL
+424 RDNSYIGVL

-464 DERLMPLGYKLG
+464 DERLMPLGYELG
-476 LVSDER
+476 LIDKER
-482 FKRFT
+482 YKKFT
-487 HAKKIKEREMNKL
+487 GALKIKNRELKKL
-500 KKQNARIDSNKSFK
+500 KQANAISDSEKSYKVID
-514 IIDLLRRPG
+514 ILRRPEIAY
-523 NSFDDLVKY
+523 DDLAKF
-532 GYKIHND
+532 GYKIESD
-539 VSEFI
+539 VTDAV

-556 YIHRQMK
+556 YIKRQAQ

-571 EHKKIPKD
+571 ESKSIPAD
-579 FDYMGFDA
+579 FNYMEFET
-587 ISYEAREKLTKIKP
+587 ISYEAREKLTKVKP

-606 AARVPGVTFADI
+606 AARIPGVTFADV

-626 SLDVR
+626 TLDAR

>member
-1 MVRKNGLKKTALH
+1 
-14 RITGSNILMHS
+14 MHS
-25 KIYDVIVVGAG
+25 KIYDVIVIGAG

-86 LGGAIGQAID
+86 LGGAIGQVID
-96 RTGIHFRML
+96 KTGIHFRML
-105 NKSKGPAVW
+105 NRSKGPAVW

-156 KGVITQYG
+156 KGVLTQYG

-186 GKNKYS
+186 GKNNYS

-214 LTRFKTGTPAR
+214 LVRFKTGTPAR
-225 LDGRTLDYSKLE
+225 LDSRTLDYSKLE
-237 EQKPDDP
+237 EQKPDEP
-244 PPKFSYYNDIEPKN
+244 PPKFSYYTDIHPKN
-258 LVSCYLTYTN
+258 YVSCFLTYTN
-268 KKTHKIIAE
+268 KSTHKIIADN
-277 HISESSLFSGN
+277 ITESSLFSGN

-308 EKNRHQVF
+308 EKDRHQVF
-316 LEPEGMNT
+316 IEPEGINT
-324 YEIYANGLPTSFP
+324 FEMYANGLPTSFP
-337 PHVQLEMI
+337 PQVQLDMI

-350 LENAKIM
+350 LEKAKLM

-373 HYSLETKI
+373 QYSLETKLV
-381 IKGLFFAGQINGTSG
+381 KGLFFAGQINGTSG

-405 MAGINAVQVIQK
+405 IAGINAVKYVQK
-417 KDPIILR
+417 KDPIIMH
-424 RDSSYVGVL
+424 RDNSYIGVL

-464 DERLMPLGYKLG
+464 DERLMPLGYELG
-476 LVSDER
+476 LIDKYR
-482 FKRFT
+482 YKQFT
-487 HAKKIKEREMNKL
+487 DALKIKNREIKKL
-500 KKQNARIDSNKSFK
+500 LKENAISDSEKSYKMID
-514 IIDLLRRPG
+514 ILRRPEIAYG
-523 NSFDDLVKY
+523 DLAKF
-532 GYKIHND
+532 GYKIADD
-539 VSEFI
+539 VTNAI

-556 YIHRQMK
+556 YIKRQHQ

-571 EHKKIPKD
+571 ESKSIPAD
-579 FDYMGFDA
+579 FNYMEFA
-587 ISYEAREKLTKIKP
+587 TISYEAREKLTKVKP

-606 AARVPGVTFADI
+606 AARIPGVTFADV

-626 SLDVR
+626 TLDA

>member
-1 MVRKNGLKKTALH
+1 
-14 RITGSNILMHS
+14 MHS
-25 KIYDVIVVGAG
+25 KTYDVIVVGAG
-36 HAGCEAALASAKMG
+36 HAGCEAALAAAKMG

-86 LGGAIGQAID
+86 LGGAIGQVID

-114 APRAQADRIAYQI
+114 APRAQADRMKYQI
-127 EMRSVVEHQENLEI
+127 EMRSVVEHQENLEV

-146 EELIVEEDHI
+146 EELIVDKGHI
-156 KGVITQYG
+156 KGVKTQYG

-200 SIKLSDSLKKCGFP
+200 SIKLSDSLKKLGFP
-214 LTRFKTGTPAR
+214 LVRFKTGTPAR
-225 LDGRTLDYSKLE
+225 LDSRTLDYSKLE

-244 PPKFSYYNDIEPKN
+244 PPKFSYYTDIQPKN
-258 LVSCYLTYTN
+258 HVSCFLTYTN
-268 KKTHKIIAE
+268 KRTHKIIAD
-277 HISESSLFSGN
+277 HITESSLFSGN
-288 ITGIGARYC
+288 ITGVGARYC

-308 EKNRHQVF
+308 EKDRHQVF
-316 LEPEGMNT
+316 IEPEGIKTFEM
-324 YEIYANGLPTSFP
+324 YANGLPTSFP
-337 PHVQLEMI
+337 PQVQLDMI

-350 LENAKIM
+350 LEKAKLM

-373 HYSLETKI
+373 HYSLETKL
-381 IKGLFFAGQINGTSG
+381 IKGLFLAGQINGTSG

-405 MAGINAVQVIQK
+405 IAGINAVKYVQK
-417 KDPIILR
+417 KDPIIMH
-424 RDSSYVGVL
+424 RDNSYIGVL

-464 DERLMPLGYKLG
+464 DERLMPLGYELG
-476 LVSDER
+476 LIDKNR
-482 FKRFT
+482 YKQF
-487 HAKKIKEREMNKL
+487 ADALKIKNREIKKL
-500 KKQNARIDSNKSFK
+500 LRENAISDSKKSYKMID
-514 IIDLLRRPG
+514 ILRRPEIAY
-523 NSFDDLVKY
+523 DDLAKF
-532 GYKIHND
+532 GYKIE
-539 VSEFI
+539 SEVTCDI

-556 YIHRQMK
+556 YIKRQHQ

-571 EHKKIPKD
+571 ESKSIPED
-579 FDYMGFDA
+579 FNYMEFPT
-587 ISYEAREKLTKIKP
+587 ISYEAREKLTKVKP

-606 AARVPGVTFADI
+606 AARIPGVTFADV

-626 SLDVR
+626 ALDAR

>member
-1 MVRKNGLKKTALH
+1 
-14 RITGSNILMHS
+14 MHS

-36 HAGCEAALASAKMG
+36 HAGCEAALAAAQMG

-86 LGGAIGQAID
+86 LGGAIGQVID

-114 APRAQADRIAYQI
+114 APRAQADRMKYQL

-141 KEALV
+141 KESLV
-146 EELIVEEDHI
+146 EELIVEKRQI
-156 KGVITQYG
+156 KGVKTQYG
-164 QTYYAKTVIIAA
+164 QKYFGKTVIIAA

-200 SIKLSDSLKKCGFP
+200 SLKLSDSLKEHGFP
-214 LTRFKTGTPAR
+214 LVRFKTGTPAR
-225 LDGRTLDYSKLE
+225 LDSRSLDYAKLE
-237 EQKPDDP
+237 EQKPDEP
-244 PPKFSYYNDIEPKN
+244 PPKFSYYTDIEPKN
-258 LVSCYLTYTN
+258 YVSCFLTYTN
-268 KKTHKIIAE
+268 KRTHKIIAD
-277 HISESSLFSGN
+277 HMTESSLYSGN

-308 EKNRHQVF
+308 EKDRHQVF
-316 LEPEGMNT
+316 IEPEGLNT
-324 YEIYANGLPTSFP
+324 FEMYANGLPTSFP
-337 PHVQLEMI
+337 PQVQMDMI

-350 LENAKIM
+350 LKNAKLM

-373 HYSLETKI
+373 QYSLETKL

-405 MAGINAVQVIQK
+405 IAGINAVNYVMK
-417 KDPIILR
+417 KEPIVMH
-424 RDSSYVGVL
+424 RDNSYIGVL

-464 DERLMPLGYKLG
+464 DERLMPLGHQLG
-476 LVSDER
+476 LIDTARYKKFTEALTIKIREIKKLQKTNAKTDSD
-482 FKRFT
+482 K
-487 HAKKIKEREMNKL
+487 AYKM
-500 KKQNARIDSNKSFK
+500 ID
-514 IIDLLRRPG
+514 ILRRPKIAY
-523 NSFDDLVKY
+523 DDLVRF
-532 GYKIHND
+532 GYKIEKGVTD
-539 VSEFI
+539 LI
-544 KEKISLEVKYEG
+544 KDKISLEVKYEG
-556 YIHRQMK
+556 YIKRQK
-563 EIERFNYL
+563 QEIERFNYL
-571 EHKKIPKD
+571 ENKSIPAD
-579 FDYMGFDA
+579 FNYMEFET
-587 ISYEAREKLTKIKP
+587 ISYEAREKLTKVKP

-606 AARVPGVTFADI
+606 AARIPGVTFADV
-618 SALLVKLK
+618 SALLIKLK
-626 SLDVR
+626 TLDAK

>member
-1 MVRKNGLKKTALH
+1 
-14 RITGSNILMHS
+14 MHS
-25 KIYDVIVVGAG
+25 QIYDVIVVGAG
-36 HAGCEAALASAKMG
+36 HAGCEAALAAAKMG

-86 LGGAIGQAID
+86 LGGAIGQVID

-114 APRAQADRIAYQI
+114 APRAQADRMKYQI

-146 EELIVEEDHI
+146 EELIVDKGQI
-156 KGVITQYG
+156 KGVKTQYG

-200 SIKLSDSLKKCGFP
+200 SLKLSDSLKEHGFP
-214 LTRFKTGTPAR
+214 LVRFKTGTPAR
-225 LDGRTLDYSKLE
+225 LDSRSLDYSKLE
-237 EQKPDDP
+237 EQKPDEP
-244 PPKFSYYNDIEPKN
+244 PPKFSYYTDIEPKN
-258 LVSCYLTYTN
+258 YVSCYLTYTN
-268 KKTHKIIAE
+268 EKTHKIIADN
-277 HISESSLFSGN
+277 INKSSLFSGN

-316 LEPEGMNT
+316 IEPEGINT
-324 YEIYANGLPTSFP
+324 FEMYANGLPTSFP
-337 PHVQLEMI
+337 PQVQLDMI

-350 LENAKIM
+350 LENAKLM

-366 CIPTEYI
+366 CIPSEYI
-373 HYSLETKI
+373 QYNLETKL

-405 MAGINAVQVIQK
+405 IAGINAVNYVLK
-417 KDPIILR
+417 KDPVVMH
-424 RDSSYVGVL
+424 RDNSYIGVL

-464 DERLMPLGYKLG
+464 DERLMPLGHQLG
-476 LVSDER
+476 LIDNER
-482 FKRFT
+482 YKKFIE
-487 HAKKIKEREMNKL
+487 ALKIKNREL
-500 KKQNARIDSNKSFK
+500 KKLQKTNAKTDSDKAYKMID
-514 IIDLLRRPG
+514 ILRRPEIAY
-523 NSFDDLVKY
+523 DDLTEF
-532 GYKIHND
+532 GYKIEND
-539 VSEFI
+539 VTNLI
-544 KEKISLEVKYEG
+544 KNKISLEVKYEG
-556 YIHRQMK
+556 YIIRQK
-563 EIERFNYL
+563 QEIERFNYL
-571 EHKKIPKD
+571 ENKSIPAD
-579 FDYMGFDA
+579 FNYMEFET
-587 ISYEAREKLTKIKP
+587 ISYEAREKLTKVNP

-606 AARVPGVTFADI
+606 AARIPGVTFADV
-618 SALLVKLK
+618 SALLIKLK
-626 SLDVR
+626 TLDAK

>member
-1 MVRKNGLKKTALH
+1 
-14 RITGSNILMHS
+14 MHS

-36 HAGCEAALASAKMG
+36 HAGCEAALAAAKMG

-86 LGGAIGQAID
+86 LGGAIGQVID

-114 APRAQADRIAYQI
+114 APRAQADRMKYQM

-141 KEALV
+141 KESLV
-146 EELIVEEDHI
+146 EELIVEKRQI
-156 KGVITQYG
+156 KGVKTQYG
-164 QTYYAKTVIIAA
+164 QTYLGKTVIIAA

-200 SIKLSDSLKKCGFP
+200 SLKLSDSLKEHGFP
-214 LTRFKTGTPAR
+214 LVRFKTGTPAR
-225 LDGRTLDYSKLE
+225 LDSRSLDYAKLE
-237 EQKPDDP
+237 EQKPDEP
-244 PPKFSYYNDIEPKN
+244 PPKFSYYTDIEPKN
-258 LVSCYLTYTN
+258 YVSCYLTYTN
-268 KKTHKIIAE
+268 KRTHKIIAD
-277 HISESSLFSGN
+277 HMTESSLYSGN

-308 EKNRHQVF
+308 EKDRHQVF
-316 LEPEGMNT
+316 IEPEGLNT
-324 YEIYANGLPTSFP
+324 FEMYANGLPTSFP
-337 PHVQLEMI
+337 PQVQMDMI

-350 LENAKIM
+350 LKNAKLM

-373 HYSLETKI
+373 QYSLETKL

-405 MAGINAVQVIQK
+405 IAGINAVNYVMK
-417 KDPIILR
+417 KEPIVMH
-424 RDSSYVGVL
+424 RDNSYIGVL

-464 DERLMPLGYKLG
+464 DERLMPLGHQLG
-476 LVSDER
+476 LIDTARYKKFTEALTIKIREIKKLQKTNAKTDSD
-482 FKRFT
+482 K
-487 HAKKIKEREMNKL
+487 AYKM
-500 KKQNARIDSNKSFK
+500 ID
-514 IIDLLRRPG
+514 ILRRPEIAY
-523 NSFDDLVKY
+523 DDLVRF
-532 GYKIHND
+532 GYKIEKD
-539 VSEFI
+539 VTDLI
-544 KEKISLEVKYEG
+544 KDKISLEAKYEG
-556 YIHRQMK
+556 YIKRQK
-563 EIERFNYL
+563 QEIERFNYL
-571 EHKKIPKD
+571 ENKSIPAD
-579 FDYMGFDA
+579 FNYMEFET
-587 ISYEAREKLTKIKP
+587 ISYEAREKLTKVKP

-606 AARVPGVTFADI
+606 AARIPGVTFADV
-618 SALLVKLK
+618 SALLIKLK
-626 SLDVR
+626 TLDAK

>member
-1 MVRKNGLKKTALH
+1 
-14 RITGSNILMHS
+14 MHS

-36 HAGCEAALASAKMG
+36 HAGCEAALAAAQMG

-86 LGGAIGQAID
+86 LGGAIGQVID

-114 APRAQADRIAYQI
+114 APRAQADRMKYQM

-141 KEALV
+141 KESLV
-146 EELIVEEDHI
+146 EELIVEKRQI
-156 KGVITQYG
+156 KGVKTQYG
-164 QTYYAKTVIIAA
+164 QKYFGKTVIIAA

-200 SIKLSDSLKKCGFP
+200 SLKLSDSLKEHGFP
-214 LTRFKTGTPAR
+214 LVRFKTGTPAR
-225 LDGRTLDYSKLE
+225 LDSCSLDYSKLE
-237 EQKPDDP
+237 EQKPDEP
-244 PPKFSYYNDIEPKN
+244 PPKFSYYTDIEPKN
-258 LVSCYLTYTN
+258 YVSCYLTYTN
-268 KKTHKIIAE
+268 KRTHKIIAD
-277 HISESSLFSGN
+277 HMTESSLYSGN

-308 EKNRHQVF
+308 EKDRHQVF
-316 LEPEGMNT
+316 IEPEGLNT
-324 YEIYANGLPTSFP
+324 FEMYANGLPTSFP
-337 PHVQLEMI
+337 PQVQMDMI

-350 LENAKIM
+350 LKNAKLM

-373 HYSLETKI
+373 QYSLETKL

-405 MAGINAVQVIQK
+405 IAGINAVNYVMK
-417 KDPIILR
+417 KEPIVMH
-424 RDSSYVGVL
+424 RDNSYIGVL

-464 DERLMPLGYKLG
+464 DERLMPLGHQLG
-476 LVSDER
+476 LIDTARYKKFTEALTIKIREIKKLQKTNAKTDSD
-482 FKRFT
+482 K
-487 HAKKIKEREMNKL
+487 AYKM
-500 KKQNARIDSNKSFK
+500 ID
-514 IIDLLRRPG
+514 ILRRPEIAY
-523 NSFDDLVKY
+523 DDLVRF
-532 GYKIHND
+532 GYKIEKD
-539 VSEFI
+539 VTGLI
-544 KEKISLEVKYEG
+544 KDKISLEVKYEG
-556 YIHRQMK
+556 YIKRQK
-563 EIERFNYL
+563 QEIERFNYL
-571 EHKKIPKD
+571 ENKSIPAD
-579 FDYMGFDA
+579 FNYMEFET
-587 ISYEAREKLTKIKP
+587 ISYEAREKLTKVKP

-606 AARVPGVTFADI
+606 AARIPGVTFADV
-618 SALLVKLK
+618 SALLIKLK
-626 SLDVR
+626 TLDAK